1 MGVLTDII
9 VARSADAEA
18 ILETELP
25 SASYPGFDAKGLD
38 EAHLAALL
46 GVLGDGDAGDD
57 WADSLEPLAQADAEG
72 PWLFE
77 LPGELVTQLARLP
90 DGEHGRVAA
99 AWGKTDECGEWAP
112 ELVQPMLEGLVKY
125 ARQATDEGKQLL
137 MWISL

>member
-9 VARSADAEA
+9 VARSTDAEA
-18 ILETELP
+18 ILETQVP
-25 SASYPGFDAKGLD
+25 SQRYPGFDAKGLD

-46 GVLGDGDAGDD
+46 GVLGDADDD
-57 WADSLEPLAQADAEG
+57 WADSLEPLAQADEEG

-77 LPGELVTQLARLP
+77 LPAELVTQLAQLP
-90 DGEHGRVAA
+90 DGEQARVAA

-112 ELVQPMLEGLVKY
+112 ELVRPMLEGLVKY

-137 MWISL
+137 MWICL